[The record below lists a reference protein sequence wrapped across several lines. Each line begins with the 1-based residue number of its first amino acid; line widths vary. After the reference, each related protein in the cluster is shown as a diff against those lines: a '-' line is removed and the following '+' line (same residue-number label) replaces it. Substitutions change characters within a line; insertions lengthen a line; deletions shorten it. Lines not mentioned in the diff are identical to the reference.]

1 MLMGLTDVTKDGE
14 ISYKGDPRVLYSVMM
29 YIRMLIVRSCGEGT
43 MWGNCIAMRYLAV
56 RRQFATQAGTPEERT
71 ILNYQTTQ
79 HIFGPLLARGIS
91 MQIVASWTIDEFRKM
106 MDDIK

>member
-1 MLMGLTDVTKDGE
+1 MF
-14 ISYKGDPRVLYSVMM
+14 
-29 YIRMLIVRSCGEGT
+29 
-43 MWGNCIAMRYLAV
+43 GNCIAMRYLAV
-56 RRQFATQAGTPEERT
+56 RRQFATQAGSSDERT

-91 MQIVASWTIDEFRKM
+91 NQIVSVWTLEEFKKM